1 MYTFTYVSILVF
13 ALGAAAHITDGPDV
27 PLLKASLI
35 VENGNAVFLHHKGQR
50 WKETCLWRVTVVI
63 SILNNRKREVLIS
76 HTYTEVTL
84 FIDHIC
90 PGQSNHFAQMTFFF
104 FITADYI

>member
-13 ALGAAAHITDGPDV
+13 ALGTAAHITDGPDV

-50 WKETCLWRVTVVI
+50 WKETCL
-63 SILNNRKREVLIS
+63 
-76 HTYTEVTL
+76 
-84 FIDHIC
+84 
-90 PGQSNHFAQMTFFF
+90 
-104 FITADYI
+104 